1 MGILF
6 FLELDGVFNVP
17 AHVFEPLNYGKRH
30 LPVFHGGNLPAGQ
43 AHTAYLPFRVFGAE
57 DQLYTFSLGGT
68 NVLSYVFDKLFQQA
82 ERIIGMVLTQHLF
95 PHLTPL
101 GTGRV
106 AWGKIVSGTGQRP
119 AHLQSAKLA
128 VVAATPFFRDRF
140 MPVTAVYFMLTTVL
154 LFLKF
159 KATENT
165 VIKVEFVN
173 LAFIVAFK
181 ALLRLVFR
189 GIVAIAVR
197 TGVTNLFSGH
207 DSLTAFAH
215 VPAASAAIS

>member
-1 MGILF
+1 
-6 FLELDGVFNVP
+6 
-17 AHVFEPLNYGKRH
+17 
-30 LPVFHGGNLPAGQ
+30 
-43 AHTAYLPFRVFGAE
+43 
-57 DQLYTFSLGGT
+57 
-68 NVLSYVFDKLFQQA
+68 
-82 ERIIGMVLTQHLF
+82 
-95 PHLTPL
+95 
-101 GTGRV
+101 
-106 AWGKIVSGTGQRP
+106 
-119 AHLQSAKLA
+119 
-128 VVAATPFFRDRF
+128 

-189 GIVAIAVR
+189 GIVA
-197 TGVTNLFSGH
+197 
-207 DSLTAFAH
+207 FAH

>member
-1 MGILF
+1 
-6 FLELDGVFNVP
+6 
-17 AHVFEPLNYGKRH
+17 
-30 LPVFHGGNLPAGQ
+30 
-43 AHTAYLPFRVFGAE
+43 
-57 DQLYTFSLGGT
+57 
-68 NVLSYVFDKLFQQA
+68 
-82 ERIIGMVLTQHLF
+82 MVKHLF

-101 GTGRV
+101 GTGRS

-215 VPAASAAIS
+215 VLAASAAIS